1 MADQT
6 AKGQGADDPS
16 MEEILQSIKKIIAD
30 DDKGAPASAA
40 PAKQNGNEVVPGS
53 DVLELTEMVKDDG
66 TVESIGASAPAAPQ
80 APVASSNDVLS
91 KIDEAM
97 AVEAPKAA
105 PVDMYAPVAPP
116 QAAPVNTLLSDQA
129 ALAAASQFKKLQVEE
144 PLPPLV
150 TTPSPMLASGNTVEA
165 MVMQMLKPMM
175 KEWLDAN
182 LPAIV
187 ERIVTLEIRKLTK

>member
-30 DDKGAPASAA
+30 DDKGVAPAA
-40 PAKQNGNEVVPGS
+40 PKPNGIEAVPGS

-66 TVESIGASAPAAPQ
+66 TVETVTASVQVAPAVSAPAA
-80 APVASSNDVLS
+80 NDVLS
-91 KIDEAM
+91 KIDEAL
-97 AVEAPKAA
+97 AVEPPKTAPSTFSPAQ
-105 PVDMYAPVAPP
+105 P
-116 QAAPVNTLLSDQA
+116 QAPQNTLLSDQA

-150 TTPSPMLASGNTVEA
+150 TSPSPMLASGNTVEA

-182 LPAIV
+182 LPTIV

>member
-6 AKGQGADDPS
+6 AKSGSADDPS
-16 MEEILQSIKKIIAD
+16 MEEILQSIKKIIAE
-30 DDKGAPASAA
+30 DDKNVSPAA
-40 PAKQNGNEVVPGS
+40 PKLNGDAAVPGS

-66 TVESIGASAPAAPQ
+66 SIESISTAAPAAP
-80 APVASSNDVLS
+80 ASNDVLNQ
-91 KIDEAM
+91 IDQAL
-97 AVEAPKAA
+97 AVEPPHPFAAAAQPPVSAPET
-105 PVDMYAPVAPP
+105 
-116 QAAPVNTLLSDQA
+116 TLLSDQTA
-129 ALAAASQFKKLQVEE
+129 IATASQFKKLQVEE

-150 TTPSPMLASGNTVEA
+150 TTPSPVLASGNTVEA

-187 ERIVTLEIRKLTK
+187 ERIVTVEIRKLTK